1 MRAARAARAAMARE
15 ANPFPHG
22 SVRHALYEV
31 LSDASCVQGM
41 HISRIKEEV
50 VAMRAADER
59 IWPNFPKAKTPEST
73 ISAALSTSGGVFEK
87 VGPAKYRVNVQKV
100 ELAQGNYRASD
111 GKRSK
116 FVLQPNKRKA
126 EETNNSKSNKKGAE
140 ENITGKG
147 KKKKPNSKGDLKGK
161 EKRKGGGAAVATG
174 TKKSKANDQVE
185 NGVTSNGCVDDDKSV
200 GFRPYAKPKPIT
212 TLFPYQKATVF
223 KRTDSPL
230 CVVDLA
236 DIINE
241 TVFQEILTE
250 EEQHDLLKYLPE
262 VDIVDTNG
270 DKEKRGFRSSSRL
283 RETFGEFQEM
293 LNRGIFD
300 NDAGYPPGVARHYT
314 EILYN
319 TDLHKIDWW
328 GRKPSGR
335 LSHRRAVSSSPI
347 AEMQQKY
354 AEELQQVKSLF
365 GKF

>member
-15 ANPFPHG
+15 SNPFPHG

-31 LSDASCVQGM
+31 LSDDSCVQGM

-87 VGPAKYRVNVQKV
+87 VGPAKYRVNVQNA
-100 ELAQGNYRASD
+100 EIAQGNYRARD

-126 EETNNSKSNKKGAE
+126 EETNKSKSNKKGVE
-140 ENITGKG
+140 G
-147 KKKKPNSKGDLKGK
+147 KKKKLNSVGNTKGK
-161 EKRKGGGAAVATG
+161 EKRKGGGAAAGAG
-174 TKKSKANDQVE
+174 TKNSNANDRAG
-185 NGVTSNGCVDDDKSV
+185 NGVTSNGYVDEDKSV
-200 GFRPYAKPKPIT
+200 GFRPYAKPTPIT

-250 EEQHDLLKYLPE
+250 EEQQDLLKYLPE
-262 VDIVDTNG
+262 VDIIEANG
-270 DKEKRGFRSSSRL
+270 DKKQRGFRSSSRL

-335 LSHRRAVSSSPI
+335 LSHRRALSSNPI

-354 AEELQQVKSLF
+354 AEELQQVKSMF